1 MSELHVTE
9 PGSDRKPV
17 LEAHKITK
25 RFGELTAN
33 AEVDLPIYSGE
44 IHAVLGENGAGK
56 STLMKML
63 YGVYAPDEGQILADG
78 APIQLTSPAD
88 ARRHSIG
95 MVFQNYRLAPALT
108 VWENIALTLPDLP
121 VRLGPQALQR
131 RITEVAAQYDLDVE
145 PTAFVWQ
152 LDVGQRQR
160 VEILKVLL
168 SGARVLLLDEPTSV
182 LAVTEVDGFLAIL
195 RRLRDEGYGI
205 LLVTHK
211 IREVLACADRTTIMR
226 GGRVVFSTAQV
237 AGLDEAQLITHMVG
251 EWTAPISSARHLD
264 ELPEPILQVVDLEI
278 HDDRE
283 RAILSHVNFTLA
295 PGEILGVAGISG
307 NGQRELA
314 EALLGLRVLKHGQI
328 LIDRTPLAHDSPIAV
343 LQAGISSIP
352 ENAVEE
358 AIVPGLTVLEHMA
371 LGGIETKRKGLR
383 IDWQAALASFQALPE
398 VAALR
403 VAAPDRRADGL
414 SGGNVQRLV
423 VSRALARTPRILI
436 AAYPS
441 RGLDISTTRA
451 VHQALFA
458 HRDRGMAILLFSE
471 DLNELYAVA
480 DRLMVVSH
488 ERVSA
493 PIDPRHTDIYQV
505 AAQMVTRS
513 H

>member
-1 MSELHVTE
+1 MHDLH
-9 PGSDRKPV
+9 PAGSAKPL
-17 LEAHKITK
+17 LEAHKVTK
-25 RFGELTAN
+25 RFGELVAN
-33 AEVDLPIYSGE
+33 ADVDLPIYPGE

-63 YGVYAPDEGQILADG
+63 FGVYHPDEGSILANG
-78 APIQLTSPAD
+78 AAIRLSSPAD
-88 ARRHSIG
+88 ARKHSIG

-121 VRLGPQALQR
+121 VRLGPKALRQR
-131 RITEVAAQYDLDVE
+131 LADTAAQYDLDVD
-145 PTAFVWQ
+145 PDAYVWQ

-211 IREVLACADRTTIMR
+211 IREVLACADRATVMR
-226 GGRVVFSTAQV
+226 GGRVVFSTPHV
-237 AGLDEAQLITHMVG
+237 DTLDEAQLITHMVG
-251 EWTAPISSARHLD
+251 EWTPPISAARHLD
-264 ELPEPILQVVDLEI
+264 ILPAPILEVVDLEV
-278 HDDRE
+278 HDDRD
-283 RAILSHVNFTLA
+283 RAILSHVNFSLA

-314 EALLGLRVLKHGQI
+314 EALLGLRPLRRGQI
-328 LIDRTPLAHDSPIAV
+328 LVDRVPLPQANPQAV
-343 LQAGISSIP
+343 LNAGIVAIP
-352 ENAVEE
+352 ENAVDE

-371 LGGIETKRKGLR
+371 LGGLEPKRKGLG
-383 IDWQAALASFQALPE
+383 IDWQAALRVFQNLPE

-403 VAAPDRRADGL
+403 VAAANRRADGL

-423 VSRALARTPRILI
+423 VSRALARHPRVLI

-441 RGLDISTTRA
+441 RGLDIATTRA

-471 DLNELYAVA
+471 DLNELYAVS
-480 DRLMVVSH
+480 DRLLVVSH
-488 ERVSA
+488 ERVSP
-493 PIDPRHTDIYQV
+493 PIDPRHTDIYQI